1 MGGLIVRRHF
11 LLFGD
16 SPEVMKSS
24 ECFLPMK
31 RQPSLPGS
39 APVATACV
47 KNIKSIWLIHKS
59 IRKNLDYITSRNLNE

>member
-16 SPEVMKSS
+16 FPEVMKSS
-24 ECFLPMK
+24 ECFLLMK
-31 RQPSLPGS
+31 RQLSLPGS
-39 APVATACV
+39 VPVATVCV

-59 IRKNLDYITSRNLNE
+59 IRKNLDYKAGGMYL